1 MSEPPIALILL
12 GSLASFIVIMGG
24 LLYFKRDLFGPLF
37 WMIRS
42 RAIAEVDADYQEPFA
57 FTLRHLSQQSRPHR
71 VCLKL
76 NLSGPGSHSS
86 AGGHSAQV
94 GLSCS
99 YQVTLGGQVIAQEV
113 IGYGSSPPRP
123 FDRHISATFL
133 SSVSNTGAG
142 YTKKGTIILTE
153 LDRCAP
159 GTEIVVTGTFK
170 LDPATTVGSLTVS
183 LRA

>member
-24 LLYFKRDLFGPLF
+24 LLVFKRDLFGPLF
-37 WMIRS
+37 WMMRS
-42 RAIAEVDADYQEPFA
+42 RVVAEVDADPLAPFA
-57 FTLRHLSQQSRPHR
+57 FTLRHLSQKSRPHR
-71 VCLKL
+71 LCLKL
-76 NLSGPGSHSS
+76 HLSGGGSYSS
-86 AGGHSAQV
+86 TGGHSAQV

-123 FDRHISATFL
+123 FDRHIRATFFSRV
-133 SSVSNTGAG
+133 SSSGAG
-142 YTKKGTIILTE
+142 YTKRGTIILTALE
-153 LDRCAP
+153 RCAP
-159 GTEIVVTGTFK
+159 GTEIVVEGSCT
-170 LDPATTVGSLTVS
+170 LDPGTTAGALSVS